1 MVPILSLLGV
11 FGSLVSDATGDAE
24 VINDNKTAQRQLEE
38 LKRRNRIMEDGVY
51 LSPYKRGRGVTTE
64 KIKKIKKRLPKLLLK
79 MLKDVTANVQ
89 L

>member
-11 FGSLVSDATGDAE
+11 FGSLVSDATGNAE
-24 VINDNKTAQRQLEE
+24 VINDNKTAQRQFEE
-38 LKRRNRIMEDGVY
+38 LKRRNRIMEDHGVY
-51 LSPYKRGRGVTTE
+51 LTPYKRGVTTE